1 MTPAPVSVPDEIGR
15 RLVSLACRA
24 PSVHNTQP
32 WAWRLRPDGADLYAD
47 HQRRLS
53 VADPVGRE
61 LTISCGAALHHFQVA
76 ARAMGWAAT
85 VRRLPDAMA
94 PALLAQVRLSPAV
107 PPRRAAGELAALR
120 DRCTDRRRFTSWP
133 VPDDRLAGL
142 ADAAREQGVG
152 AIALTDATDR
162 FRVDLLVSRAL
173 QLQARDPALADEQ
186 QTWLERHRGYGVPV
200 TSVPDRASSAE
211 SHRSRFGLG
220 TLEDEGRDVEGSDG
234 LIALCAG
241 TDSREAWLRA
251 GEGLSA
257 LWLRAVRT
265 GLSVVPLSQVLEVD
279 ETRAALRY
287 DVFGGLAVPM
297 LLVRVGWQAIR
308 RSQLV
313 PTPRRP
319 LDSVLLPAERPTTV
333 GTKGPTNE

>member
-1 MTPAPVSVPDEIGR
+1 MTPAIVSVPDQIGR

-32 WAWRLRPDGADLYAD
+32 WAWRLRPDGVDLYAD

-61 LTISCGAALHHFQVA
+61 LTISCGAALHHVQVA
-76 ARAMGWAAT
+76 ARAMGWSAA

-107 PPRRAAGELAALR
+107 PPRDAAGDLAALR
-120 DRCTDRRRFTSWP
+120 DRYTDRRRFTSWP
-133 VPDDRLAGL
+133 VPDERLQGL
-142 ADAAREQGVG
+142 AAAARGHGVG
-152 AIALTDATDR
+152 AVALTDVTAR
-162 FRVDLLVSRAL
+162 FRVELLISRAL
-173 QLQARDPALADEQ
+173 QLQARHLALADEQ
-186 QTWLERHRGYGVPV
+186 QTWLERHRGYGIPV
-200 TSVPDRASSAE
+200 ASVPDRASADE
-211 SHRSRFGLG
+211 SRRSRFGLG
-220 TLEDEGRDVEGSDG
+220 TLEDDGRDVEGRDG
-234 LIALCAG
+234 LVVLCAEE
-241 TDSREAWLRA
+241 DSREAWLRA

-265 GLSVVPLSQVLEVD
+265 GLSVVPLSQALEVD

-297 LLVRVGWQAIR
+297 LLVRVGWQAIG
-308 RSQLV
+308 RSQL
-313 PTPRRP
+313 PRTPRRP
-319 LDSVLLPAERPTTV
+319 VSDVFRP
-333 GTKGPTNE
+333 